1 MKKLFAFM
9 LALTLALMAALFGC
23 IPKPENAGEE
33 GAGPIPTEEEGP
45 DAQASFHRATLYFLS
60 DEGYVVP
67 VTKLIPKETGIAKAC
82 LGYMQA
88 TPVNREA
95 AARLGIKPVI
105 PEGTRISIKVENGN
119 AVVDLAGMPALGSE
133 AEERAMLAA
142 IVNAMTEFNTVD
154 TVTVLRDGRGGTL
167 ENGAALPVEEERV
180 PLNPEEEE
188 VPAMAG
194 AVPVTLYFPN
204 SSGALTVPVTRYL
217 GEGPS
222 AYTVVSALIDGAKG
236 GGLMNCFPEGTL
248 LLGAAAENGR
258 AVVDL
263 SEDFRETAQTE
274 GLYSLAYN
282 TILLT
287 LAERFGVKELE
298 LRVNGEPFAP
308 ETAAPPAAFDPAG

>member
-1 MKKLFAFM
+1 M
-9 LALTLALMAALFGC
+9 
-23 IPKPENAGEE
+23 
-33 GAGPIPTEEEGP
+33 
-45 DAQASFHRATLYFLS
+45 
-60 DEGYVVP
+60 
-67 VTKLIPKETGIAKAC
+67 
-82 LGYMQA
+82 
-88 TPVNREA
+88 
-95 AARLGIKPVI
+95 
-105 PEGTRISIKVENGN
+105 
-119 AVVDLAGMPALGSE
+119 VDLAGMPALGSE

-236 GGLMNCFPEGTL
+236 GGLRNCFPEGTL